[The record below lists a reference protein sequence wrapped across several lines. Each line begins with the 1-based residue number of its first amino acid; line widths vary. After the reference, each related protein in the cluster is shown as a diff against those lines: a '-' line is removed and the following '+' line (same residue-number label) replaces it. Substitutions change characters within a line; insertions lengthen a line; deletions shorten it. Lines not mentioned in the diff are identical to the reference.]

1 MPLGKKSETFVKTVT
16 EHGRER
22 WPVWWLNEEEIDHY
36 SRELGYGILTRK
48 EKEEVVRQFKNYV
61 EHLLRSGDY
70 KWGDALRDFIR
81 DVKEI
86 PAGEKGTRIYIQRE
100 KGGRY

>member
-36 SRELGYGILTRK
+36 SRELGYGVLTRK
-48 EKEEVVRQFKNYV
+48 EKEEVVRDFKRYV
-61 EHLLRSGDY
+61 ETLLRESERRWDY
-70 KWGDALRDFIR
+70 VLKDLIR

-86 PAGEKGTRIYIQRE
+86 PAGEKGKRIYIQRE

>member
-48 EKEEVVRQFKNYV
+48 EKEEVVRDFKRYV
-61 EHLLRSGDY
+61 ETLLRESERRWDY
-70 KWGDALRDFIR
+70 VLKDLIR

-86 PAGEKGTRIYIQRE
+86 PAGEKGKRIYIQRE

>member
-1 MPLGKKSETFVKTVT
+1 VPLGKKSETFVKTVT

-48 EKEEVVRQFKNYV
+48 EKEEIVRDFRRYV
-61 EHLLRSGDY
+61 ESLLRESERRWDY
-70 KWGDALRDFIR
+70 VLKDLIR
-81 DVKEI
+81 DLKEI
-86 PAGEKGTRIYIQRE
+86 PAGERGTRIYIQRE
-100 KGGRY
+100 KGG